1 MIELIL
7 VYVNVLFTRGECGFN
22 SLESSSYSKECVS
35 NLGTQS
41 LLHCY
46 RELKCQLGGTP

>member
-7 VYVNVLFTRGECGFN
+7 VCVDVLFTRGECGFN
-22 SLESSSYSKECVS
+22 CLGSSSYSKECVS

-46 RELKCQLGGTP
+46 RELKCLLGDIP